1 MRKLKVYVV
10 GDQTNYAN
18 FITKDYSLVKTMNE
32 ADIIIFTGGEDVS
45 PEIYGEQSGE
55 FTNSNLERDEYEAS
69 EFGNAKKLNRLI
81 IGICRGAQ
89 FLTTMNNGRLI
100 QHVTNHASGP
110 HKIFIPTENRHI
122 QITSTHHQM
131 MWPYNLRGN
140 DYSIIAH
147 ADGLSSKYLNGFNED
162 NELPENFVEPEIVYY
177 PKTNCLCIQGHPEY
191 MDKKSDAVK
200 FINLLIDDLLVEESN
215 YTYIDKIDDQLRAD
229 GRIVNQPLGLGVA
242 IDELDKILRGYID
255 GAE

>member
-10 GDQTNYAN
+10 GDQTDYAN
-18 FITKDYSLVKTMNE
+18 FITKDYLLVKTMDE
-32 ADIIIFTGGEDVS
+32 ADIIIFTGGEDVC
-45 PEIYGEQSGE
+45 PEVYGEPSGA
-55 FTNSNLERDEYEAS
+55 FTSSNLERDEYESS

-81 IGICRGAQ
+81 VGICRGAQ

-131 MWPYNLRGN
+131 MWPYNLKEN
-140 DYSIIAH
+140 DYSIIAY
-147 ADGLSSKYLNGFNED
+147 ADGLSSKYLDGFDED
-162 NELPENFVEPEIVYY
+162 KALPENFVEPEIVYY

-200 FINLLIDDLLVEESN
+200 FINLLVDDLLVEESN
-215 YTYIDKIDDQLRAD
+215 YIHIDETNNQLGA
-229 GRIVNQPLGLGVA
+229 GENMINQPLRLGTA
-242 IDELDKILRGYID
+242 MN
-255 GAE
+255 